1 MRPLSFFAV
10 VLPLL
15 SFGSSVP
22 AWTAESE
29 DAPMTADTVS
39 KTTGA
44 DNIEARLINGRSAAA
59 VGPAAP
65 VIADGTPTPDSK
77 VGGGKRSRPDRLSGK
92 TRATPS

>member
-1 MRPLSFFAV
+1 MRPLSFIAV

-29 DAPMTADTVS
+29 DTVVS
-39 KTTGA
+39 KTTAA

-65 VIADGTPTPDSK
+65 VIPDGTPAPDSK
-77 VGGGKRSRPDRLSGK
+77 GWWW
-92 TRATPS
+92 